1 MSPGAFTAAGEV
13 PRERGELDAN
23 HQQVAEFPI
32 ALRDAQILSV
42 LRFDAV
48 LQALV
53 PVEVADILL
62 VRVHELVDIEDGVE
76 LLPLAP
82 EVVVEE
88 EGDVDGVLEVRRVGA
103 RVVVGCGESD
113 GELFVGRA
121 LSGLS
126 VKPMFE
132 LIFGMSF
139 VKSDRRTES
148 RSWMSMSPKDGR
160 KRSKE
165 TRRGFFTFLTWW
177 ILPEDVLRRIEV
189 AGREEGVAV
198 AQLWHV
204 VAKEVAIE
212 ALSETSLLALD
223 KQHRVDG
230 GRGAAV
236 MVGCLMAFAFSP

>member
-88 EGDVDGVLEVRRVGA
+88 EGDVDGVLEVRR
-103 RVVVGCGESD
+103 GCT
-113 GELFVGRA
+113 GRC
-121 LSGLS
+121 
-126 VKPMFE
+126 
-132 LIFGMSF
+132 
-139 VKSDRRTES
+139 RQ
-148 RSWMSMSPKDGR
+148 W
-160 KRSKE
+160 
-165 TRRGFFTFLTWW
+165 
-177 ILPEDVLRRIEV
+177 
-189 AGREEGVAV
+189 
-198 AQLWHV
+198 
-204 VAKEVAIE
+204 
-212 ALSETSLLALD
+212 
-223 KQHRVDG
+223 
-230 GRGAAV
+230 
-236 MVGCLMAFAFSP
+236 